1 MLILEKARK
10 HANQLNY
17 DRDADDIWALFKLFP
32 VAVLVAYFNCHHLA
46 LELGLK
52 LTKRNLSVWDV
63 WVISILC
70 LLLCSQTSRLVNIYL
85 DVVNILTDAFPKTSN
100 V

>member
-1 MLILEKARK
+1 MRYGK
-10 HANQLNY
+10 HLLFANTGESEEAANQLNY

-52 LTKRNLSVWDV
+52 LTKRNLCMGWMGNLNLMFAS
-63 WVISILC
+63 L
-70 LLLCSQTSRLVNIYL
+70 
-85 DVVNILTDAFPKTSN
+85 
-100 V
+100 